1 MSPGPF
7 ASVDSV
13 LKYGDGAESLQRV
26 SPGRLEHFVYA
37 ALAKRGYAKVAPLE
51 TSIRQGQGVSMPVD
65 TGSSPRDKMIAIGAV
80 IFMVVGFIAI
90 YIIYVVTS
98 GHPAPH
104 GPA

>member
-1 MSPGPF
+1 
-7 ASVDSV
+7 
-13 LKYGDGAESLQRV
+13 
-26 SPGRLEHFVYA
+26 
-37 ALAKRGYAKVAPLE
+37 
-51 TSIRQGQGVSMPVD
+51 MPVD

-90 YIIYVVTS
+90 YVIYVLTS